1 MFMDI
6 LSLLFGIG
14 YDTVSYAVAWFVPV
28 AIAAASAISKIA
40 GSAMQ
45 NNANAK
51 AVADT
56 NAQNYKM
63 FLEQNMWNERMWNQ
77 NNEYNSPSAWY
88 DRMRDAGLNPSYYGM
103 DGGSSQPQSATPPTM
118 QAPQYDYSGYSSAIG
133 DAANLAMDLYLQKEE
148 KEANLVEARNRADGV
163 GWDAYGKQYAA
174 FMSRN
179 QWYDDE
185 LRHGRDWHSDS
196 EYESDLRQEQK
207 YKEDV
212 IEVHNKEQQQRKDNA
227 EKTRL
232 ELSILQEGADSLKQM
247 PAKELEKLE
256 KTLKS
261 LDLDNDKKQ
270 WDKELRDKGLD
281 PSLNWI
287 QQLFYM
293 AMHDKSAYRSCIQ
306 SLFEAVKDVG
316 SYFNPFSKE

>member
-1 MFMDI
+1 MDI
-6 LSLLFGIG
+6 FSLLFGIG
-14 YDTVSYAVAWFVPV
+14 DESVSYAVAWFVPV
-28 AIAAASAISKIA
+28 AIAAANAVSKIA
-40 GSAMQ
+40 GNAMQ
-45 NNANAK
+45 NKANAK
-51 AVADT
+51 AVADA
-56 NAQNYKM
+56 NAFNYKI
-63 FLEQNMWNERMWNQ
+63 FKEQNWWNEYMWNQ

-103 DGGSSQPQSATPPTM
+103 DGGSSAPQSATPPTM
-118 QAPQYDYSGYSSAIG
+118 QAPQYDYSGFMSAV
-133 DAANLAMDLYLQKEE
+133 DDSANLAMNLYLQKEM
-148 KEANLVEARNRADGV
+148 KEANLVEARNRAEGLA
-163 GWDAYGKQYAA
+163 WDAYGKQFSA
-174 FMSRN
+174 FQSRN

-196 EYESDLRQEQK
+196 EYEFDFRQAQK

-212 IEVHNKEQQQRKDNA
+212 IDVHNKEQQQRKDNA

-247 PAKELEKLE
+247 PSKELDKLE
-256 KTLKS
+256 KVLKS

-293 AMHDKSAYRSCIQ
+293 AMHDKTSYRSCIQ
-306 SLFEAVKDVG
+306 SLFEAFKDVG